1 VLAAPNPH
9 VLLCTDPAA
18 EGDVRA
24 LLVRAGYRVTDHGLD
39 APLPEDLPAFDL
51 IVIEGSERPLPAQQ
65 LCRRLRPR
73 LADAF
78 APILF
83 ITADVSPAARLLS
96 LESGADAYLLRPFN
110 PEELL
115 AQAQAF
121 LRLKRI
127 HDRLTEKTAEAQLV
141 NKRLQQA
148 YQQINDELELA
159 RRIQRSFLPQTLPD
173 MPPVRFAVCYRPCG
187 RVGGDFY
194 DVFRLDENHL
204 GFYVA
209 DAMGHGV
216 PASLLTIFVK
226 KGVRAKEI
234 FGQQYRL
241 LPPDEVLQRL
251 NRDLIDQAL
260 SDQPFISMVYGLFDC
275 RARTLRYARAG
286 HPYPLYL
293 PHEGEPQFWQGDG
306 TLLGLFDTKF
316 AAQSRQLRAGD
327 KVLLYTDGVEPGR
340 QERAVNGVERL
351 VRAAECHRA
360 LPVGEFID
368 QVAREL
374 LGGDR
379 TQDDFTLLGLEVEG
393 GEAGANRPVPPSGAP
408 VQ

>member
-1 VLAAPNPH
+1 
-9 VLLCTDPAA
+9 VLLCADPAA

-24 LLVRAGYRVTDHGLD
+24 LLLRASYRVTDHVLD
-39 APLPEDLPAFDL
+39 APLPEDLAAFDL
-51 IVIEGSERPLPAQQ
+51 VVIEGTEQPQPARQ

-73 LADAF
+73 LADSF
-78 APILF
+78 VPILF
-83 ITADVSPAARLLS
+83 VTADASPAARLLS
-96 LESGADAYLLRPFN
+96 LECGADVYLLRPFN

-121 LRLKRI
+121 LRLKRL

-148 YQQINDELELA
+148 YQQINDELDLA

-194 DVFRLDENHL
+194 DVFRLDEHHL

-275 RARTLRYARAG
+275 RACTLRYARAG

-293 PHEGEPQFWQGDG
+293 PREGEPQLWEGEG
-306 TLLGLFDTKF
+306 TLLGLFDTKYKT
-316 AAQSRQLRAGD
+316 QSRQLRPGD
-327 KVLLYTDGVEPGR
+327 KVLLYTDGVEPAASAA
-340 QERAVNGVERL
+340 AVTGVERL
-351 VRAAECHRA
+351 VRAAEQHRA

-368 QVAREL
+368 EVARDL
-374 LGGDR
+374 LGANGAG
-379 TQDDFTLLGLEVEG
+379 DDFTLLGLEVDSG
-393 GEAGANRPVPPSGAP
+393 DAAGNRPVPPPGAA